1 MPIVISSAKDNPRET
16 ATAGRMTR
24 RMVIG
29 AVAIGV
35 SLVAPVFGVVGAAP
49 ASAAVAAPTLTT
61 STTADLAADQP
72 IKFTVQ
78 GVPAGTALLAVQCT
92 PQALTQGEDA
102 CGNRRNVLVFADSS
116 GVATGTFVPSPVIQT
131 TLGTVDCTQASASCL
146 FGVASIAGDGSDS
159 VIGAELISFAP
170 GVTGSSPSGRSTEPA
185 APSRVASSVPIS
197 GPVIVGGRPLTQS
210 VVAGLAPRLASTGA
224 ITGPEL
230 PAPSRAAPR
239 HPVAGQGIIE
249 VTLEAPKTSW
259 ESATQRA
266 VVVDV
271 SVDGGPSQQI
281 VCFAGASPF
290 TYAGFT
296 GTLSTGSHMVTVAVD
311 TELSNTGTLAPTVR
325 LAHLQLE
332 VVAPSNPWYDRIA
345 FAPVVYGRADTAQED
360 TPLLTYADQSAGR
373 GGVRTLSYTTIWS
386 KEEAGTSFVPFLEW
400 GEWGRMTDITQTV
413 ALDVGSGGAISNE
426 TYDTCGCVGTPATEN
441 EVSVLEEEVPFSG
454 SYFEQTHAIVRNAS
468 GNDYQSESG
477 TTAFRIQ
484 QVPVAGPAPD
494 ADRDAVM
501 DANPWTYLI
510 SAQETTNWYT
520 NGTADPASPEIGDSR
535 QYAIVDLRTK
545 VNDVSATAVGIQ
557 LSGSSQWYSSDYGSG
572 FPLQDGGHGRT
583 AVKLPLDWEDRTIT
597 GLKVLYYP
605 SGPEPSVRD
614 VAVRV
619 LGLTRSYAVEYPAF
633 PRVQIEAAAVPS
645 VDVKG
650 SNLGRRPPSNGSP
663 DHHDHSTSLVGVDG
677 GLT

>member
-1 MPIVISSAKDNPRET
+1 MHVVTSSAESSPKAP
-16 ATAGRMTR
+16 AKAGRTTR
-24 RMVIG
+24 RMVMG

-49 ASAAVAAPTLTT
+49 AGAAATGPTLTT
-61 STTADLAADQP
+61 STTTDLAADQP
-72 IKFTVQ
+72 VTFTVQ

-92 PQALTQGEDA
+92 PQALTEGEDA
-102 CGNRRNVLVFADSS
+102 CGSQRNALVFADSS

-131 TLGTVDCTQASASCL
+131 TTGAVDCTQASASCL
-146 FGVASIAGDGSDS
+146 LGVASIAGDGSDS

-170 GVTGSSPSGRSTEPA
+170 GVTASSPSGRSTEPA
-185 APSRVASSVPIS
+185 APAHVPSSVPIS
-197 GPVIVGGRPLTQS
+197 GPIIVGGRPLTQS
-210 VVAGLAPRLASTGA
+210 VVAGLAPRLSSTGA

-239 HPVAGQGIIE
+239 RPVAGQGIVE
-249 VTLEAPKTSW
+249 VTLEGPRTSW
-259 ESATQRA
+259 ESATRRA

-296 GTLSTGSHMVTVAVD
+296 GTLSTGSHAVTVAVD
-311 TELSNTGTLAPTVR
+311 TGLSDTGTLAPTVR
-325 LAHLQLE
+325 LVHLQLE
-332 VVAPSNPWYDRIA
+332 VVDPSNPWYDRIA
-345 FAPVVYGRADTAQED
+345 FAPVVYGRADTAQVD
-360 TPLLTYADQSAGR
+360 TPLLTYADQSTGR
-373 GGVRTLSYTTIWS
+373 GGRTLSYTTIWS

-413 ALDVGSGGAISNE
+413 ALDVGSGAAITNE
-426 TYDTCGCVGTPATEN
+426 TYNTCGCLGTPATEN

-454 SYFEQTHAIVRNAS
+454 SYYEQTHAIVRNAS

-484 QVPVAGPAPD
+484 QVPVAGPAPG

-510 SAQETTNWYT
+510 SAQETSYWYT

-535 QYAIVDLRTK
+535 QYAIVDLRTRT
-545 VNDVSATAVGIQ
+545 NDVSATAVDIQ
-557 LSGSSQWYSSDYGSG
+557 LSGSSRWYSSDYGSG

-583 AVKLPLDWEDRTIT
+583 VVKLPLGWQNRAIT

-605 SGPEPSVRD
+605 SGPKPSVRD

-619 LGLTRSYAVEYPAF
+619 LGLTRSYTVEYPTL
-633 PRVQIEAAAVPS
+633 PMVQTEAAAASSAS
-645 VDVKG
+645 VEGANV
-650 SNLGRRPPSNGSP
+650 GRRLSSNGSRHRR
-663 DHHDHSTSLVGVDG
+663 DDSISFVAAG
-677 GLT
+677 GGPT

>member
-1 MPIVISSAKDNPRET
+1 MSIVISSAEDDLGET
-16 ATAGRMTR
+16 ATPGRMIR
-24 RMVIG
+24 RMVMG
-29 AVAIGV
+29 AVTIGV
-35 SLVAPVFGVVGAAP
+35 SLLPPVFGIVGAAP
-49 ASAAVAAPTLTT
+49 ASAAVAVPTLTT
-61 STTADLAADQP
+61 STTTDLAADQS
-72 IKFTVQ
+72 INFTVQ

-102 CGNRRNVLVFADSS
+102 CGDRRNALVFADSS

-131 TLGTVDCTQASASCL
+131 TLGAVDCTQASASCL

-185 APSRVASSVPIS
+185 APNHIASSVPIS

-281 VCFAGASPF
+281 VCFARASPF

-296 GTLSTGSHMVTVAVD
+296 GTLSTGSHAVTVAVD
-311 TELSNTGTLAPTVR
+311 TELSNTGALAPSVR

-360 TPLLTYADQSAGR
+360 TPLLTYADQSTGST
-373 GGVRTLSYTTIWS
+373 GIRTLSYTTIWS

-413 ALDVGSGGAISNE
+413 ALDVGSGGAITNE
-426 TYDTCGCVGTPATEN
+426 TYNTCGCVGTPATEN
-441 EVSVLEEEVPFSG
+441 EVSALEEEVPFSG
-454 SYFEQTHAIVRNAS
+454 SYYEQTHAIVRNAS

-510 SAQETTNWYT
+510 SAQETSNWYT
-520 NGTADPASPEIGDSR
+520 NGTADPTSPEIGDSR

-545 VNDVSATAVGIQ
+545 TDDVSATAVDIQ
-557 LSGSSQWYSSDYGSG
+557 LSGSSHWYSSDYGSG

-583 AVKLPLDWEDRTIT
+583 AVKLPLDWENRTIT
-597 GLKVLYYP
+597 GLKILYYP
-605 SGPEPSVRD
+605 TGPKPSVRD
-614 VAVRV
+614 VAVRI
-619 LGLTRSYAVEYPAF
+619 LGLTRSYTVEYPAL
-633 PRVQIEAAAVPS
+633 PAVQIEAAAAS
-645 VDVKG
+645 SLSVKG
-650 SNLGRRPPSNGSP
+650 SNVGRRPPPNGSGR
-663 DHHDHSTSLVGVDG
+663 HGHSTSSVAADG

>member
-1 MPIVISSAKDNPRET
+1 
-16 ATAGRMTR
+16 MTR
-24 RMVIG
+24 RMVTG

-35 SLVAPVFGVVGAAP
+35 SLVAPVFGVVMAAP
-49 ASAAVAAPTLTT
+49 AGAALTAPTLTT
-61 STTADLAADQP
+61 STTTDLPADRS
-72 IKFTVQ
+72 IRFTVQ

-92 PQALTQGEDA
+92 PQALTEGEDA
-102 CGNRRNVLVFADSS
+102 CGNRRNALVFANSS
-116 GVATGTFVPSPVIQT
+116 GIATGSFVPSPVIQT
-131 TLGTVDCTQASASCL
+131 TLGAVDCTQASASCL

-159 VIGAELISFAP
+159 VIGAKSISFAP
-170 GVTGSSPSGRSTEPA
+170 GVTASSPAGKSTESA
-185 APSRVASSVPIS
+185 APTHLASSVAVAGPI
-197 GPVIVGGRPLTQS
+197 IIGGRPLTES
-210 VVAGLAPRLASTGA
+210 VIAGLAPRLSSTGA

-239 HPVAGQGIIE
+239 RLVAGQGIIE
-249 VTLEAPKTSW
+249 LTLEGPKTSW
-259 ESATQRA
+259 ESAQRA

-296 GTLSTGSHMVTVAVD
+296 GTLSTGSHAVTVAVD
-311 TELSNTGTLAPTVR
+311 TGLSDTGTLAPTVR
-325 LAHLQLE
+325 LVHLQLE
-332 VVAPSNPWYDRIA
+332 VVDPSNSWYDRIA

-360 TPLLTYADQSAGR
+360 TPLLTYADQGAGT
-373 GGVRTLSYTTIWS
+373 GGVRSLSYATIWS

-400 GEWGRMTDITQTV
+400 GEWGRMTDFTQTV
-413 ALDVGSGGAISNE
+413 ALDVVSGDAITNE
-426 TYDTCGCVGTPATEN
+426 TYNTCGCLGTPATEN
-441 EVSVLEEEVPFSG
+441 EVSVVEEEVPFSG
-454 SYFEQTHAIVRNAS
+454 SYYEQTHAIVRNAS

-484 QVPVAGPAPD
+484 QVPVAGPPPG

-510 SAQETTNWYT
+510 SAQETSRWYT

-535 QYAIVDLRTK
+535 QYAIVDLRT
-545 VNDVSATAVGIQ
+545 NIHDVSATAVDIQ

-583 AVKLPLDWEDRTIT
+583 AVKLPLDWQNRTIT
-597 GLKVLYYP
+597 GLKILYYP
-605 SGPEPSVRD
+605 SGPKPSVRD

-619 LGLTRSYAVEYPAF
+619 LGLTRSYTVESPAI
-633 PRVQIEAAAVPS
+633 PMVQIEAGAAS
-645 VDVKG
+645 
-650 SNLGRRPPSNGSP
+650 
-663 DHHDHSTSLVGVDG
+663 
-677 GLT
+677 